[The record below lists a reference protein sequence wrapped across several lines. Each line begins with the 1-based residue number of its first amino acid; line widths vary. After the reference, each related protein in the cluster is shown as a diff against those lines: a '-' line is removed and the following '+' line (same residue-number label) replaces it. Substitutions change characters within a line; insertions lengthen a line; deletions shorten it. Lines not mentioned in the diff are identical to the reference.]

1 MRHWF
6 KDQHFR
12 SLLKNSS
19 YLGVSKIV
27 AGLCGIAYLA
37 FAGRGLGVLMFGV
50 LILITSYI
58 KAVSGI
64 AKVQSWQLIVRY
76 GGHGVAHG
84 DPEHFKVAT
93 GFAFA
98 LDVVSGIGGMLVGAA
113 LLPFIGNW
121 VGIGDQY
128 LWLGMLYCTVL
139 PIMAG
144 ATPDG
149 ILRVLDRFD
158 LISWS
163 GTLMPITRAILAGI
177 AFALGASF
185 PVYVA
190 IWFATDLIGNL
201 YPWYLGWRELRRH
214 GLLEG
219 IRPTLKPTV
228 LSGAWR
234 FAIDV
239 NLASSVQAVWGPI
252 GRLVVGG
259 LLGPAGAALFRIAS
273 TLADSAAKPA
283 DLLGKAF
290 YPEVMRMDLASRQPW
305 KLMLRGTALVSAIAL
320 LGIVVMLVGGKPI
333 MSIVFGKEF
342 LGAYTPLMILLA
354 IPFLGVFSFPL
365 TPMLYALGRSDG
377 PLKAKL
383 LGSAVFFVT
392 IAPLAWKWDVA
403 GAAVALVLA
412 NAVNTAAMMLQLQRE
427 HRRVRPKAP
436 RDSPPRSRAP
446 SPADR
451 A

>member
-1 MRHWF
+1 MKHWF

-12 SLLKNSS
+12 SLLKNTG
-19 YLGVSKIV
+19 YLSLSKIV
-27 AGLCGIAYLA
+27 AALCGVATLA
-37 FAGRGLGVLMFGV
+37 FAGRGLGVLLFGT

-64 AKVQSWQLIVRY
+64 AKFQSWQLIVRY

-98 LDVVSGIGGMLVGAA
+98 LDMVSGIGGMLVAA
-113 LLPFIGNW
+113 AVLPFIGTW
-121 VGIGDQY
+121 VGISAEY
-128 LWLGMLYCTVL
+128 LWLGMFYCTLL
-139 PIMAG
+139 PIMSS

-149 ILRVLDRFD
+149 VLRVLDRFD

-163 GTLMPITRAILAGI
+163 GTLSPIVRAILAGL
-177 AFALGASF
+177 AFASGASF

-190 IWFATDLIGNL
+190 IWFVTDLIGNL
-201 YPWYLGWRELRRH
+201 YPWFLGWRELKRH

-219 IRPTLKPTV
+219 IRPTLRPAA

-239 NLASSVQAVWGPI
+239 NLATSVQAVWGPI

-259 LLGPAGAALFRIAS
+259 LLGPAGAALFRVAS
-273 TLADSAAKPA
+273 VLADSAQKPA

-290 YPEVMRMDLASRQPW
+290 YPEIMRMDLTSKQPW
-305 KLMLRGTALVSAIAL
+305 KLMLRGSAMVSAVAILAILIL
-320 LGIVVMLVGGKPI
+320 LIGGK
-333 MSIVFGKEF
+333 
-342 LGAYTPLMILLA
+342 PLMILLFGKA
-354 IPFLGVFSFPL
+354 FIGAYEPLVILMVIPFLGIFSFPL
-365 TPMLYALGRSDG
+365 TPMLYALGRSDA

-383 LGSAVFFVT
+383 LGSAMFFIT
-392 IAPLAWKWDVA
+392 IAPLSWRWGVV

-412 NAVNTAAMMLQLQRE
+412 NVVNTAAMLLQLRTE
-427 HRRVRPKAP
+427 HRRVRPKA
-436 RDSPPRSRAP
+436 A
-446 SPADR
+446 
-451 A
+451 